1 MAKTKITARKSTG
14 PHGVPRH
21 QLAPR
26 NHELGEGSSRTLGD
40 EGSSSNPT
48 NIKNLTMELET
59 LHRAHAKDQ
68 EKLAEMQRYITMNTE
83 LRNEAWTRE
92 DVANERIHEL
102 EFYVEDL
109 EMDNA
114 ILHENV
120 HLLYAQLHPPHG
132 DGEVTDEEMIIDLGE
147 VENEEEEEDP
157 EELVYFS
164 DEDEV
169 SSGMDT
175 DAIPPTTK
183 PKQAAN
189 LYSPCN

>member
-1 MAKTKITARKSTG
+1 MERDITK
-14 PHGVPRH
+14 
-21 QLAPR
+21 
-26 NHELGEGSSRTLGD
+26 
-40 EGSSSNPT
+40 
-48 NIKNLTMELET
+48 
-59 LHRAHAKDQ
+59 
-68 EKLAEMQRYITMNTE
+68 NTE

-92 DVANERIHEL
+92 DAANERIHEL

-132 DGEVTDEEMIIDLGE
+132 DGEVTDEEMIVDPGE

-157 EELVYFS
+157 EELVYFF

-169 SSGMDT
+169 RPIWARMPMTESSE
-175 DAIPPTTK
+175 
-183 PKQAAN
+183 
-189 LYSPCN
+189 

>member
-14 PHGVPRH
+14 PHGVPCH

-26 NHELGEGSSRTLGD
+26 NRELGEGSSRILGD
-40 EGSSSNPT
+40 EGSSSNSANME
-48 NIKNLTMELET
+48 NITKELNT
-59 LHRAHAKDQ
+59 LRQAHAKDQ
-68 EKLAEMQRYITMNTE
+68 EKLAEMERDVTKNTE

-92 DVANERIHEL
+92 DAANERVHEL

-132 DGEVTDEEMIIDLGE
+132 DGEVTDEEMIVAPGE

-164 DEDEV
+164 DESEV
-169 SSGMDT
+169 SSDMGT
-175 DAIPPTTK
+175 DADD
-183 PKQAAN
+183 
-189 LYSPCN
+189 

>member
-1 MAKTKITARKSTG
+1 MAKTKITARKSIG

-21 QLAPR
+21 QLALR
-26 NHELGEGSSRTLGD
+26 NLELGEGSAKNLGD
-40 EGSSSNPT
+40 EGSSSNSA
-48 NIKNLTMELET
+48 NIESLTKELNT

-68 EKLAEMQRYITMNTE
+68 EELAEMQRGITMTME
-83 LRNEAWTRE
+83 LWNEAWTRE

-120 HLLYAQLHPPHG
+120 HMLYAQLHPPHG
-132 DGEVTDEEMIIDLGE
+132 DGEVTDEEMIVDLGE

-157 EELVYFS
+157 KELVYFS

-169 SSGMDT
+169 SSDMDT
-175 DAIPPTTK
+175 DADD
-183 PKQAAN
+183 
-189 LYSPCN
+189 